1 MIALHR
7 SVHRII
13 KLHRVILR
21 NSDRSWKIEVDSNR
35 FPPLLRCIAVIVRLL
50 PSIVSS
56 PISGLLRSISGQFP
70 FFFSVTINLVLY
82 FPFCFSFS
90 TESRG
95 KEKTSRSKEGAI
107 GTSVERRPRGENL
120 SVES

>member
-35 FPPLLRCIAVIVRLL
+35 FPPLHRCYR
-50 PSIVSS
+50 SS
-56 PISGLLRSISGQFP
+56 PSFDRLFADFWSSSFDLWSVFLFLLGYDKSRSLFP
-70 FFFSVTINLVLY
+70 VLFFLFD
-82 FPFCFSFS
+82 
-90 TESRG
+90 ESRG
-95 KEKTSRSKEGAI
+95 KGKTSRSKEGAI

>member
-50 PSIVSS
+50 PSIVCSLRRFY
-56 PISGLLRSISGQFP
+56 PILL
-70 FFFSVTINLVLY
+70 
-82 FPFCFSFS
+82 FSFS
-90 TESRG
+90 FSFDLWSVSLFLLGYDKSRSLFPVLFFLFDGESRKG
-95 KEKTSRSKEGAI
+95 KDEQE
-107 GTSVERRPRGENL
+107 
-120 SVES
+120 